1 MGEAAKPRT
10 AAVNARLWGARAR
23 DWAEVQEVLA
33 RPLYEAVFARAG
45 LKPGVAYLDAGCGAG
60 LAAQI
65 ASAAGARVSGIDATE
80 ELLSIARERM
90 PQGDFRTGELEAL
103 PYADK
108 TFDLVTGFNAFQFAG
123 NPAAA
128 LGEAR
133 RVLKPAGTVAIV
145 TWGKPEGMEAAA
157 LVTSLKALMPA
168 PPPGAPGPFALSDEA
183 ALRAFATSGGL
194 KPGEV
199 FDIPCVFAYRDLATA
214 LRALNSSGVAARA
227 MENSSEAAVSAAH
240 AQALERFRQPD
251 GSYRAKAIF
260 RCLLAT
266 A

>member
-65 ASAAGARVSGIDATE
+65 ASTAGARVSGIDATE
-80 ELLSIARERM
+80 ELLAIARERM
-90 PQGDFRTGELEAL
+90 PQGDFRAGELEAL

-108 TFDLVTGFNAFQFAG
+108 SFDLVTGFNAFQFAG

-133 RVLKPAGTVAIV
+133 RVLKPGGTVAIV
-145 TWGKPEGMEAAA
+145 TWGKPEGMQAAA
-157 LVTSLKALMPA
+157 LVTSLKALMPT
-168 PPPGAPGPFALSDEA
+168 PPPGAPGGGVGIRALSEVTRA
-183 ALRAFATSGGL
+183 AACMPSGLPQVTMATVPPGLSTRRASPSAAAGLPANWNAL
-194 KPGEV
+194 KPV
-199 FDIPCVFAYRDLATA
+199 TRSKL
-214 LRALNSSGVAARA
+214 L
-227 MENSSEAAVSAAH
+227 SA
-240 AQALERFRQPD
+240 
-251 GSYRAKAIF
+251 
-260 RCLLAT
+260 
-266 A
+266 

>member
-65 ASAAGARVSGIDATE
+65 ASTAGA
-80 ELLSIARERM
+80 
-90 PQGDFRTGELEAL
+90 LEAL

-108 TFDLVTGFNAFQFAG
+108 SFDLVTGFNAFQFAG

-133 RVLKPAGTVAIV
+133 RVLKPGGTVAIV
-145 TWGKPEGMEAAA
+145 TWGKPEGMQAAA
-157 LVTSLKALMPA
+157 LVTSLKALMPT
-168 PPPGAPGPFALSDEA
+168 PPPGAPGGGVGIRALSEVTRA
-183 ALRAFATSGGL
+183 AACMPSGLPQVTMATVPPGLSTRRASPSAAAGLPANWNAL
-194 KPGEV
+194 KPV
-199 FDIPCVFAYRDLATA
+199 TRSKL
-214 LRALNSSGVAARA
+214 L
-227 MENSSEAAVSAAH
+227 SA
-240 AQALERFRQPD
+240 
-251 GSYRAKAIF
+251 
-260 RCLLAT
+260 
-266 A
+266 